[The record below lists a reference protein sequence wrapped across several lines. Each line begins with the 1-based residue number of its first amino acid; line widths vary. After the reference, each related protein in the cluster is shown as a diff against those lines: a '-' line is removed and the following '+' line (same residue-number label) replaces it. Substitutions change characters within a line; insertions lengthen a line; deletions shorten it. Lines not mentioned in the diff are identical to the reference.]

1 MRNFGYKFTK
11 TRFLGSNV
19 FQPIK
24 KTLASRKKVK
34 IYSKLNIKNLEDN
47 IKQNEKGALKRF
59 EKIIDTILYQLICYF

>member
-34 IYSKLNIKNLEDN
+34 IYSKLNVENLEDN
-47 IKQNEKGALKRF
+47 IK
-59 EKIIDTILYQLICYF
+59 